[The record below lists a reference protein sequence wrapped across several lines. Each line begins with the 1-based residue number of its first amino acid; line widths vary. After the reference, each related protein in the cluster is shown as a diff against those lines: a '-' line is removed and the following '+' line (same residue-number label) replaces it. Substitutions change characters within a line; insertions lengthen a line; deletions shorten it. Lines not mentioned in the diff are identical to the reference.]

1 MVAAPTGVCS
11 EETLR
16 QGLRRAT
23 RATHDMLDCTLGPKA
38 LESSGGYAEFLR
50 IQYAARRP
58 IETWATMFQPPQLRP
73 PAVADLIAQDLAALQ
88 ETLPLA
94 DPFSFPDG
102 ADPLG
107 LAWAIG
113 GSALGNRAML
123 TRVRGAGISTETR
136 FMADRR
142 MAQYFTGL
150 LPELDQPASLDRLA
164 AAVRAA
170 DAVFATFLHAA
181 GKPALDRA
189 A

>member
-23 RATHDMLDCTLGPKA
+23 RATHDMLDRTLGPKA

-58 IETWATMFQPPQLRP
+58 IETWAAMSVPPQSRP
-73 PAVADLIAQDLAALQ
+73 PAVADLIAQDLAALGQ
-88 ETLPLA
+88 TLPA
-94 DPFSFPDG
+94 VAPFCYPNG

-107 LAWAIG
+107 FSWAIG

-123 TRVRGAGISTETR
+123 ARVRDTGISTETR
-136 FMADRR
+136 FLADRR
-142 MAQYFTGL
+142 AARYFAGL
-150 LPELDQPASLDRLA
+150 LPKLDQPTSADRLS

-181 GKPALDRA
+181 GKPSLDRA

>member
-23 RATHDMLDCTLGPKA
+23 RATHNMLDRTLGPKA

-50 IQYAARRP
+50 IQYTARRP
-58 IETWATMFQPPQLRP
+58 IETWAAMSLPQQLRP
-73 PAVADLIAQDLAALQ
+73 PAVADLIAQDMAALRQ
-88 ETLPLA
+88 TLPA
-94 DPFSFPDG
+94 VARFCFPNG

-123 TRVRGAGISTETR
+123 ARVRDARISTETR
-136 FMADRR
+136 FLADRR
-142 MAQYFTGL
+142 VAQYFAGL
-150 LPELDQPASLDRLA
+150 LPKLDQPASADRLL

-170 DAVFATFLHAA
+170 DAVFATFLRAA